1 MFFCHCL
8 HCTAFNWHWFTKSC
22 RKLHSKHWVNSSA
35 AEIQV
40 QKQVE
45 LRQFHDCQHPV
56 PNRGVHRIDSATIA
70 LHERLCSIQG
80 NKSIE

>member
-1 MFFCHCL
+1 MHYKLKKNKNNDL
-8 HCTAFNWHWFTKSC
+8 HSTSPA

-56 PNRGVHRIDSATIA
+56 PNQVAHRIDSATIA
-70 LHERLCSIQG
+70 LHER
-80 NKSIE
+80 